1 MGEIKLFGNKSNNK
15 MVIKELFEWD
25 DNIKVFIQEVD
36 EEHKQLVDIINS
48 IHTYTLFMEEKQL
61 EVKKEEEKQLKNR
74 GYSDNISSQMPL
86 ELAELYNLIEQLK
99 NYTIYH
105 FRNEEEYM
113 QKQGLDRMYIHKH
126 HNQHLNFRQQVEIMI
141 NGMFSSDIN
150 VKTIQKLLN
159 FLINWLVLHIVG
171 EDKDMVKQIR
181 YIKDEGLSPKEAYNR
196 VESERDSQ
204 ATVMVKALQELLVI
218 FQERSAELAKIQEE
232 TQKQVDAKTNEYLK
246 MYREYESL
254 AQTDQLTGIYNRKK
268 AMDILDNNWKKYDI
282 DGNNFSILHINL
294 DGFKSINDNFGH
306 DKGDLVLKVFADK
319 VVNLNIFNS
328 LFCRLSGDEFL
339 MILENTNNDE
349 AVNIANDILSVI
361 RQVVITSDDNKE
373 IWKGS
378 ASIGVAST
386 TNLKSK
392 NYNELL
398 KEADNYLQEAK
409 YSGKNCIVNLNN
421 SIGDYR

>member
-1 MGEIKLFGNKSNNK
+1 MGEIKLFGNKSSAK
-15 MVIKELFEWD
+15 MAVKELFEWD
-25 DNIKVFIQEVD
+25 DNIKVFVDEVD
-36 EEHKQLVDIINS
+36 DEHKQLVDIINS

-61 EVKKEEEKQLKNR
+61 ETKKEEKQIKKDLLNDE
-74 GYSDNISSQMPL
+74 SNQVL
-86 ELAELYNLIEQLK
+86 VELAELYNLIEQLK

-105 FRNEEEYM
+105 FKNEEEYM

-126 HNQHLNFRQQVEIMI
+126 HNQHLNFRQQVEIMV
-141 NGMFSSDIN
+141 NGMLSGDIT
-150 VKTIQKLLN
+150 VKTVQKLLN

-181 YIKDEGLSPKEAYNR
+181 YIKDEGLNPKEAYNR
-196 VESERDSQ
+196 VESERDAQ

-218 FQERSAELAKIQEE
+218 FQERSAELSKIQEE
-232 TQKQVDAKTNEYLK
+232 TQKQVDLKTNEYLK

-254 AQTDQLTGIYNRKK
+254 SQTDQLTGVYNRKK

-294 DGFKSINDNFGH
+294 DGFKNINDLHGH

-319 VVNLNIFNS
+319 IVGLNIFNS
-328 LFCRLSGDEFL
+328 VFCRLGGDEFL
-339 MILENTNNDE
+339 MVLENTNNDE
-349 AVNIANDILSVI
+349 AVGVANDIINVV
-361 RQVVITSDDNKE
+361 RQIVVTSDDNKD

-378 ASIGVAST
+378 VSIGVAST

-392 NYNELL
+392 SYNELL
-398 KEADNYLQEAK
+398 KEADDYLQEAK
-409 YSGKNCIVNLNN
+409 YSGKNCIINLNN
-421 SIGDYR
+421 SVGDYR